1 MSQKFYRFINKIY
14 QVNRLK
20 SFILLSLCFIMASL
34 AGCGIHRGAQPAE
47 REVPI
52 PGRTEYRED
61 NRLSSVNETLYSAFD
76 VWRGTP
82 YQFGGNSRNGID
94 CSAFTQPT
102 LDEYFSAAVARS
114 ARGRPQEGVCVRR
127 SQIQPGDL
135 IFSRTQRGVLHVGIA
150 MGGDEFLHASVS
162 NGVMISS
169 LSEHYWAGNYLGTR
183 RVL

>member
-1 MSQKFYRFINKIY
+1 M
-14 QVNRLK
+14 NRLK

-94 CSAFTQPT
+94 CSAFTQRI
-102 LDEYFSAAVARS
+102 LDEYFNTAISRS
-114 ARGRPQEGVCVRR
+114 TRGQLQEGVSVRR
-127 SQIQPGDL
+127 NQIQPGDL
-135 IFSRTQRGVLHVGIA
+135 IFFRTQRGVLHVGIA

>member
-1 MSQKFYRFINKIY
+1 MRIDTTVSIFTNNFMIQKFYKILNKIY

-94 CSAFTQPT
+94 CSAFTQRI
-102 LDEYFSAAVARS
+102 LDEYFNTAISRS
-114 ARGRPQEGVCVRR
+114 TRGQLQEGV
-127 SQIQPGDL
+127 
-135 IFSRTQRGVLHVGIA
+135 
-150 MGGDEFLHASVS
+150 
-162 NGVMISS
+162 
-169 LSEHYWAGNYLGTR
+169 
-183 RVL
+183 

>member
-76 VWRGTP
+76 VWR
-82 YQFGGNSRNGID
+82 
-94 CSAFTQPT
+94 
-102 LDEYFSAAVARS
+102 RS
-114 ARGRPQEGVCVRR
+114 E
-127 SQIQPGDL
+127 
-135 IFSRTQRGVLHVGIA
+135 
-150 MGGDEFLHASVS
+150 E
-162 NGVMISS
+162 
-169 LSEHYWAGNYLGTR
+169 R
-183 RVL
+183 RVGKECSFEWGRLWIKEMF

>member
-94 CSAFTQPT
+94 CSAFTQRI
-102 LDEYFSAAVARS
+102 LDEYFNTAISRS
-114 ARGRPQEGVCVRR
+114 TREQLQAGVSVRR
-127 SQIQPGDL
+127 NQIQHVEL
-135 IFSRTQRGVLHVGIA
+135 IF
-150 MGGDEFLHASVS
+150 FLTLW
-162 NGVMISS
+162 G
-169 LSEHYWAGNYLGTR
+169 R
-183 RVL
+183 RHG